1 MESDEDADPS
11 SDSSDEDAYQ
21 AGGPYVASRLDDI
34 AVRSLVLPQEE
45 GSQWGFE
52 ADTLLVGQ
60 RFPDKVAVQQA
71 IARYAL
77 SISRVYRVH
86 RSNPGKYAVKCIV
99 EGCPGKVSARR
110 AKIFGS
116 IFTVKEL
123 NDHTCELREPLR
135 QHRNV
140 TSAYVS
146 SLISH
151 LAREALP
158 N

>member
-1 MESDEDADPS
+1 M
-11 SDSSDEDAYQ
+11 
-21 AGGPYVASRLDDI
+21 ASRLDI

-45 GSQWGFE
+45 GSQWGFD

-60 RFPDKVAVQQA
+60 RFPNKVVVQQA

-99 EGCPGKVSARR
+99 EGCPGKVSAHR

-116 IFTVKEL
+116 VFTVKEL
-123 NDHTCELREPLR
+123 IDHSCELSEPLR

-140 TSAYVS
+140 TSAYVANIITHLVEADVS
-146 SLISH
+146 ISPK
-151 LAREALP
+151 LMMSEVVNQVGYPVSYSKVRL